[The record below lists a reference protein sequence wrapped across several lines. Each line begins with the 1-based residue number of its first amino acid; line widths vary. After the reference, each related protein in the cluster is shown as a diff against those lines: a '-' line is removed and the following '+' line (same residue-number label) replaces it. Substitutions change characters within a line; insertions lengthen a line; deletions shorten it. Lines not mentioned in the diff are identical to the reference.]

1 MPLVSLQFWRLQ
13 CALCFNTVLKTLVC
27 PLFQYSFEDCSVSL
41 VSLQFWRLQCAPC
54 FITVLKTTVC
64 PLFHYSFE
72 DYNVPLISLQF
83 WRLQCAPC
91 FISFEDYS
99 VSFLAHLAKGHVS
112 FCHHLRPSSVRL
124 SYIVNFHI
132 LIFSSETTGPIAT
145 KLCWNGPWMA
155 HFQNLSGDPDFQP
168 RWPPS

>member
-1 MPLVSLQFWRLQ
+1 MIFHSLHNVSIIICVLFSFY
-13 CALCFNTVLKTLVC
+13 CFKFLTFSGFKVVEIHKYCSTVC
-27 PLFQYSFEDCSVSL
+27 PTIVFHYSFEDYIVCS
-41 VSLQFWRLQCAPC
+41 
-54 FITVLKTTVC
+54 
-64 PLFHYSFE
+64 LFHYSFE

-112 FCHHLRPSSVRL
+112 FCHHLRSSSVRL